1 MDIILKVTVFPI
13 LMKICY
19 TPLCVVTGAH
29 FLAFGT
35 TSVQSSFPKLITR
48 NDGSLRLYR
57 NFISNLSATEF
68 QFPTLATNTFE
79 DRFM

>member
-19 TPLCVVTGAH
+19 TPL
-29 FLAFGT
+29 
-35 TSVQSSFPKLITR
+35 
-48 NDGSLRLYR
+48 LYR

-79 DRFM
+79 DRFILYRAFYIKFKVNDDICLINYYPD

>member
-1 MDIILKVTVFPI
+1 MDSLRLYRAFYIKFKRQIL
-13 LMKICY
+13 LKIDIC
-19 TPLCVVTGAH
+19 
-29 FLAFGT
+29 AFGT

-57 NFISNLSATEF
+57 NFTSNLSATEF

>member
-1 MDIILKVTVFPI
+1 MWYLFRILNVLRNSK
-13 LMKICY
+13 MC
-19 TPLCVVTGAH
+19 CDCAH